1 MPSSKPKTK
10 VVAKPKAKSLL
21 EPKAKS
27 VAKIKAKSKVKPE
40 PKTKTVVPQVSSVP
54 AKSLHLSRE
63 RSWLGFNHRVLLQ
76 ATRPDFPLLER
87 VRFLS
92 IFSNNQ
98 DEFFT
103 ARVHPMQGLVRAG
116 NASETMKT
124 QYFELLE
131 FAQTL
136 AKESASVYALLV
148 LELGRSGIQ
157 ILETRDLTGDE
168 LNYFGAYL
176 SENVAPFTDIIA
188 PSTLEFLDSRAYYF
202 AAGGSQVEAL
212 FRLPAHLPRLLK
224 IPGREACFVR
234 LETLVQERSDLFLPN
249 ALPVRPLRVTR
260 AANLDLKGAVDWEE
274 LAHALESRLDGIV
287 ARLEVAKGFPWLSS
301 VTERLGLLPQE
312 CFEIEAPLD
321 LRFLEQIAD
330 LDRPD
335 LKFSPDPIRKRSKFH
350 KTPFGYLEK
359 QDLALYHPSDDYG
372 TVVNFVTDAAG
383 DPQTEVMR
391 ATLYRLGHNNPIAE
405 ALLEAA
411 ANGKDVAVF
420 LEGRARFD
428 ELANLYW
435 MLRFQQ
441 AGVVVLPYPADL
453 KVHAKALYVRRAGK
467 GFVHLG
473 TGNYNPN
480 TARLY
485 TDLSVITA
493 SKRLSKD
500 VLEFFTALEE
510 SRAPKLEYMKVGL
523 SAREFMLKQ
532 IQAEA
537 NVKGHIILKL
547 NHLTDP
553 GVLKALAHAADAGA
567 KVELIVRSS
576 LTLIHPKFKVRSL
589 VGRYLEHARIAA
601 FRNNDDWQVWAGSAD
616 WMPRNFERRLEL
628 IFPILDKKVR
638 LRMLKV
644 LRAQLEDTKNAFVLD
659 SSGRQRALWGGTKD
673 SQVVRL

>member
-1 MPSSKPKTK
+1 MPKTKPKTK
-10 VVAKPKAKSLL
+10 TLVTPKAKVALK
-21 EPKAKS
+21 PAPKMTAKTKAKS
-27 VAKIKAKSKVKPE
+27 ASKAVIPR
-40 PKTKTVVPQVSSVP
+40 VSSVP
-54 AKSLHLSRE
+54 QKSLHLSRE

-116 NASETMKT
+116 NASESVKT

-131 FAQTL
+131 FAHTL

-148 LELGRSGIQ
+148 LELARSGIR
-157 ILETRDLTGDE
+157 ILETRDLTTDE
-168 LNYFGAYL
+168 LNYFGAFL

-202 AAGGSQVEAL
+202 AAGGSEIEAL
-212 FRLPAHLPRLLK
+212 FRLPPHVPRLLEV
-224 IPGREACFVR
+224 PGREACFVR
-234 LETLVQERSDLFLPN
+234 LETLVQERSDLFLPK
-249 ALPVRPLRVTR
+249 ALPTRPLRVTR

-301 VTERLGLLPQE
+301 VTERLSLRPEE

-335 LKFSPDPIRKRSKFH
+335 LKFKADPIRKRAKFF

-359 QDLALYHPSDDYG
+359 QDLALYHPSDDYS
-372 TVVNFVTDAAG
+372 TVVNFVIDAAN

-441 AGVVVLPYPADL
+441 AGVLVLPYPADL

-473 TGNYNPN
+473 TGNYNPS

-510 SRAPKLEYMKVGL
+510 SRAPKMEFMKVGL
-523 SAREFMLKQ
+523 TAREFMLKQ

-537 NVKGHIILKL
+537 HPKGHIILKL

-553 GVLKALAHAADAGA
+553 GVLKALAHAANAGA
-567 KVELIVRSS
+567 KVELIIRSS

-616 WMPRNFERRLEL
+616 WMPRNFERRLEM

-638 LRMLKV
+638 VRMLKV

-659 SSGRQRALWGGTKD
+659 ASGRQRALWGGTKD